1 MVGTVPRRTRTA
13 AAPRTVGRGNPLYRH
28 SVWLFGGF
36 AAAMLVAFWP
46 SYYSR
51 LSAQPSYYFHFHGLA
66 LTLWVALLVSQAW
79 LIRSNNRAAHRS
91 IGRWSYAAA
100 ALVVLATIQFAHFRA
115 QVVLL
120 PLDPSTLY
128 FLTLVLM
135 ALVAFG
141 VLYGLAMLFRR
152 NSARHARYMVASLF
166 PFVTPVTDRLIGR
179 FAPSLIDLVPT
190 IGGAPVVGV
199 IGFILADAMLA
210 ALAVWDWRVNRR
222 TDVFPLALAV
232 LVLYHVSVMTFYR
245 MPAWIAFGNWFVALP
260 IS

>member
-1 MVGTVPRRTRTA
+1 MVGRS
-13 AAPRTVGRGNPLYRH
+13 NPLYRH

-51 LSAQPSYYFHFHGLA
+51 LGGQPSYYFHAHGLA
-66 LTLWVALLVSQAW
+66 LTAWVALLVSQAW
-79 LIRSNNRAAHRS
+79 LIRTGNRTLHRS
-91 IGRWSYAAA
+91 IGKLSYAGA
-100 ALVVLATIQFAHFRA
+100 ALVVVATIQFAHFRA
-115 QVVLL
+115 QVVPL

-135 ALVAFG
+135 ALVAFA
-141 VLYGLAMLFRR
+141 VLYGLAMRFRR
-152 NSARHARYMVASLF
+152 NPARHARYMIASLF
-166 PFVTPVTDRLIGR
+166 PFLTPVTDRLIGR
-179 FAPSLIDLVPT
+179 FMPSLIELVPT

-210 ALAVWDWRVNRR
+210 GLAIWDWRVNQR

-232 LVLYHVSVMTFYR
+232 LVLYHVSVMTFHR
-245 MPAWIAFGNWFVALP
+245 LPAWIAFGNWFVALP
-260 IS
+260 LS